1 MHKYILSYMMF
12 LKQYGK
18 CLQHCKLQRI
28 NQKHSKCSMQWKC
41 SFCRNSSLSGF
52 WVCVLCDLNTAL
64 SIVLLTI
71 TFTLLKK
78 KVSRTLKLFTV
89 KLHRVF
95 IEIPPEERAGE
106 WMNSHLC
113 LILFIWRQALNK
125 QEKSWL
131 THIIIFSLFKAVLK
145 FYQFF
150 LKPQFMEKTN
160 YFKNTR
166 RKYPDNS
173 ILESDILEKRF
184 PECTLSSLKGALLKV
199 PTGYYYF
206 LLREVD

>member
-1 MHKYILSYMMF
+1 MLNAMEVQF
-12 LKQYGK
+12 LQ
-18 CLQHCKLQRI
+18 KLQP
-28 NQKHSKCSMQWKC
+28 KCFLSLCFMWPEYC
-41 SFCRNSSLSGF
+41 LIYSSSYNYF
-52 WVCVLCDLNTAL
+52 HTV
-64 SIVLLTI
+64 
-71 TFTLLKK
+71 KK

>member
-1 MHKYILSYMMF
+1 MF

-18 CLQHCKLQRI
+18 CLQHCELQRI

-41 SFCRNSSLSGF
+41 SSCRNSSLSGF
-52 WVCVLCDLNTAL
+52 WVCVLCNLNIAL

-71 TFTLLKK
+71 TFTLLKIK
-78 KVSRTLKLFTV
+78 CQGLLKCSRETAQG
-89 KLHRVF
+89 LHLDSPR
-95 IEIPPEERAGE
+95 RKSWG
-106 WMNSHLC
+106 MNEFSPLC

-125 QEKSWL
+125 RKKADL
-131 THIIIFSLFKAVLK
+131 THIIIFSPSKAVLK
-145 FYQFF
+145 I
-150 LKPQFMEKTN
+150 LPN
-160 YFKNTR
+160 LFKAPVYG
-166 RKYPDNS
+166 KNS

-199 PTGYYYF
+199 PTGYYYL

>member
-1 MHKYILSYMMF
+1 MMF

-28 NQKHSKCSMQWKC
+28 NQKHSKCSLQWKC

-78 KVSRTLKLFTV
+78 KSV
-89 KLHRVF
+89 KDFKNVHSETAQGLHRDS
-95 IEIPPEERAGE
+95 PEERAGE

-173 ILESDILEKRF
+173 ILESDILEKIF